1 MGKNRAGRCRRW
13 ERRTSCACSARSI
26 FHTYRH
32 CHLDT
37 GAVSG
42 ADMAF
47 ALGEDPARVRK
58 TLVTTGQTG
67 RYYVFLPP
75 VTAALD

>member
-1 MGKNRAGRCRRW
+1 MRLLGQKH
-13 ERRTSCACSARSI
+13 I
-26 FHTYRH
+26 PYVPH

-58 TLVTTGQTG
+58 TLVMTGQTG
-67 RYYVFLPP
+67 RRYVFLPP

>member
-1 MGKNRAGRCRRW
+1 MRLLGQKH
-13 ERRTSCACSARSI
+13 I
-26 FHTYRH
+26 PYVPH

-58 TLVTTGQTG
+58 TLVTTVKTG
-67 RYYVFLPP
+67 RHYVFLPP